1 MVYWAGKCWVSFI
14 FTLLIFGIDRI
25 HLQIVQAFKAIY
37 YEQIGDFFFYFS
49 NTVYLWLYLNTTD
62 INQL

>member
-1 MVYWAGKCWVSFI
+1 MVGKRWFSFI

-25 HLQIVQAFKAIY
+25 HQQIVQHSRLFIMNR
-37 YEQIGDFFFYFS
+37 IGDFFFYIS
-49 NTVYLWLYLNTTD
+49 DTIYLRRYLNTTD